1 MILVLFFSL
10 GTEIDFSLSDADH
23 QKQNKNS
30 LTWLHL
36 VELFKVSLSTFQVN
50 KKYRCLE
57 IDLDGLY
64 KRMLLLK
71 KKKYAAVKVQ
81 FKDGM
86 PYEVYPL
93 VHMNFSKLNSVF
105 SFLLKY

>member
-1 MILVLFFSL
+1 MQD
-10 GTEIDFSLSDADH
+10 DFSLY
-23 QKQNKNS
+23 
-30 LTWLHL
+30 
-36 VELFKVSLSTFQVN
+36 FQVN

-81 FKDGM
+81 LKDGM
-86 PYEVYPL
+86 TYEVL
-93 VHMNFSKLNSVF
+93 LISQIHFH
-105 SFLLKY
+105 FLPSLKRIGEITF

>member
-1 MILVLFFSL
+1 MSMCTFALLFLVSKYSQLICFAFY
-10 GTEIDFSLSDADH
+10 SD
-23 QKQNKNS
+23 
-30 LTWLHL
+30 
-36 VELFKVSLSTFQVN
+36 QVN

-81 FKDGM
+81 FRDGI
-86 PYEVYPL
+86 PYEV
-93 VHMNFSKLNSVF
+93 
-105 SFLLKY
+105 SF

>member
-1 MILVLFFSL
+1 MHTSNL
-10 GTEIDFSLSDADH
+10 LSVF
-23 QKQNKNS
+23 
-30 LTWLHL
+30 LCI
-36 VELFKVSLSTFQVN
+36 QVN

-81 FKDGM
+81 FKNET
-86 PYEVYPL
+86 PYEV
-93 VHMNFSKLNSVF
+93 
-105 SFLLKY
+105 

>member
-1 MILVLFFSL
+1 MALFF
-10 GTEIDFSLSDADH
+10 I
-23 QKQNKNS
+23 
-30 LTWLHL
+30 
-36 VELFKVSLSTFQVN
+36 QVN

-81 FKDGM
+81 FKDGT
-86 PYEVYPL
+86 PYEVD
-93 VHMNFSKLNSVF
+93 F
-105 SFLLKY
+105 

>member
-1 MILVLFFSL
+1 MVFVL
-10 GTEIDFSLSDADH
+10 
-23 QKQNKNS
+23 
-30 LTWLHL
+30 
-36 VELFKVSLSTFQVN
+36 FQVN

-71 KKKYAAVKVQ
+71 KKKYAAVKVL

-86 PYEVYPL
+86 PYEVL
-93 VHMNFSKLNSVF
+93 HFSY
-105 SFLLKY
+105 FLCH

>member
-1 MILVLFFSL
+1 MKC
-10 GTEIDFSLSDADH
+10 DH
-23 QKQNKNS
+23 V
-30 LTWLHL
+30 THAI
-36 VELFKVSLSTFQVN
+36 QVN

-81 FKDGM
+81 FKDGI
-86 PYEVYPL
+86 PYEVDSWK
-93 VHMNFSKLNSVF
+93 FSLF
-105 SFLLKY
+105 YLFLF

>member
-1 MILVLFFSL
+1 M
-10 GTEIDFSLSDADH
+10 
-23 QKQNKNS
+23 
-30 LTWLHL
+30 
-36 VELFKVSLSTFQVN
+36 FQVN
-50 KKYRCLE
+50 KKYKCLE

-86 PYEVYPL
+86 PYEVPFPIPFF
-93 VHMNFSKLNSVF
+93 FSGF
-105 SFLLKY
+105 TY